1 MGKSRETWNKKQ
13 NEKNK
18 QKKREDKE
26 RRKEERKANA
36 GSGGMDSMIAYVDEY
51 GNFSSTP
58 PDPTKRTKVIAENM
72 VISVPKRENLPPVDV
87 NRSGNVTF
95 FNESKGYGFIKDAET
110 QQSIFTHVNDHAEQI
125 HENDRVTFEIQQSP
139 KGPCAVNVKLVPKN

>member
-18 QKKREDKE
+18 QKKREDKV

-72 VISVPKRENLPPVDV
+72 VISVPKRESLPPVDV

-95 FNESKGYGFIKDAET
+95 FNESKGYGFIKDAE
-110 QQSIFTHVNDHAEQI
+110 
-125 HENDRVTFEIQQSP
+125 
-139 KGPCAVNVKLVPKN
+139 